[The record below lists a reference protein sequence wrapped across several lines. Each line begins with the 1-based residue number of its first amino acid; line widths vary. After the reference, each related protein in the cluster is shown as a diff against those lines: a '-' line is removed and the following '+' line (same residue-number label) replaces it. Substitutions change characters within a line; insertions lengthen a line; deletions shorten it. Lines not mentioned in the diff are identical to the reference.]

1 MDKRE
6 NMITIQN
13 PVKKYGKGENELY
26 ALNYVDLN
34 IGKGNICVILG
45 PSASGKSTLLN
56 MLGGLDS
63 LDEGTIMVD
72 GVDIT
77 KLGRKELME
86 YRRKKIGV
94 VFQPYNLIAEL
105 GAGNTVKNGGSA
117 HFSETVK

>member
-1 MDKRE
+1 M
-6 NMITIQN
+6 
-13 PVKKYGKGENELY
+13 
-26 ALNYVDLN
+26 
-34 IGKGNICVILG
+34 ILG

-105 GAGNTVKNGGSA
+105 GAVVLCQDLVQVKMRN
-117 HFSETVK
+117 FSPF